1 MRRATPIYEVE
12 FLPLTEHPFDGSW
25 GSQTVGYYAPTSL
38 YGTADD
44 FMDFV
49 SSPDGQGA

>member
-1 MRRATPIYEVE
+1 MTRATPIYEVE
-12 FLPLTEHPFDGSW
+12 FLPVTEHPFDGSW
-25 GSQTVGYYAPTSL
+25 GYQTVGYYAPTSR

-44 FMDFV
+44 FMYLV